1 MKNKI
6 VFFLFFLLFKSNLFA
21 DNLFI
26 QAKDITIDKNKETT
40 IFNNEVKIKTDDNKN
55 IQSDK
60 AIYDRKN
67 NFVKLEGNITATDN
81 KKNIIKTNYAE
92 YNDDTKVFKSVG
104 ATKVVTSENYKI
116 EGKNVIFDN
125 KNFIIKSEDN
135 AIITDLE
142 NNKIFLNNFEYLSNK
157 NIFKSIGLIEL
168 NDKMGNN
175 YKFSQIYIDTRQ
187 KEILGTDIKAF
198 LNDDAF
204 KIHRDNKPRI
214 FANTIQINDEF
225 GKFKKGNFTLC
236 DYREKDK
243 CPPWTIQASQ
253 LLHDKKKKTVYYD
266 NAIVKVYDIPIFY
279 FPKLSHPDPTVD
291 RRTGLLVPSF
301 SNSKNLGSE
310 ITVPYFWDLGLD
322 KNFTLNNKLYFD
334 ENPLFFAEYNQAFK
348 NSNFLMDFG
357 YTKGYKNTSNT
368 KSAGEKSHFFS
379 QFTKSFKGKNNSDNT
394 LNLSVQN
401 VSNDKYLK
409 LYRIQSNLVNYKE
422 DTLESGINFTHE
434 KEDLFLGINA
444 NVYETL
450 KSTYEDKHEYILP
463 ELTLNKNLY
472 SDENLGNF
480 DLVSNLKVHSYDTN
494 KSSTFFVNDIN
505 WTSKSIFSTNFI
517 KSKFKAN
524 LKNINYETKNIEVFK
539 TKTTNELFGALGLL
553 SEINFEKNLGSSRHL
568 LTPKFLLRYAPG
580 SMRKEENNSR
590 LNPSRAFSFNRLDDI
605 NNFETGLSST
615 VGFDYKIKNNTNVFD
630 FSVAQVINEQENK
643 KMSSSSSLDEK
654 MSDVVGYATLNKGKF
669 SLNYK
674 FALDQNYSDLNYNEF
689 GMSTDFGPLNFDFKY
704 LNENKHIGDQDYFKT
719 EINLESDSKGLFS
732 FETKRN
738 LVTDSSEFYNLSYE
752 YINDCLRAG
761 LVYRREF
768 YNDSELEPENSL
780 MFKITLS
787 PFGRVSSTFNQ

>member
-6 VFFLFFLLFKSNLFA
+6 VFFIFFLLLKSNLFA

-26 QAKDITIDKNKETT
+26 QAKDITINKDKETT
-40 IFNNEVKIKTDDNKN
+40 IFKNDVKIKTDDNKN
-55 IQSDK
+55 IQSDS

-67 NFVKLEGNITATDN
+67 NFVKLEGNIIATDN
-81 KKNIIKTNYAE
+81 KKNIIKTTYAE
-92 YNDDTKVFKSVG
+92 YNDNTKFFKSIG
-104 ATKVVTSENYKI
+104 ATKVITSENYII
-116 EGKNVIFDN
+116 EGENITFDN

-135 AIITDLE
+135 ATITDLE

-157 NIFKSIGLIEL
+157 NIFKSIGLIDL
-168 NDKMGNN
+168 KDKAGNN
-175 YKFSQIYIDTRQ
+175 YKFSQVYIDTKK
-187 KEILGTDIKAF
+187 KEILGTDIKAL

-204 KIHRDNKPRI
+204 KIHKDNKPRI
-214 FANTIQINDEF
+214 FANTIQIDKKF
-225 GKFKKGNFTLC
+225 SKFKKSNFTLC

-266 NAIVKVYDIPIFY
+266 NAVVKVYDIPIFY
-279 FPKLSHPDPTVD
+279 FPKLSHPDPTVE
-291 RRTGLLVPSF
+291 RRTGLLIPSF
-301 SNSKNLGSE
+301 SNSKNLGSVL
-310 ITVPYFWDLGLD
+310 TVPYFWDLGPD
-322 KNFTLNNKLYFD
+322 KNFTLNNKLYID
-334 ENPLFFAEYNQAFK
+334 ENPLFFAEYHQAFK

-357 YTKGYKNTSNT
+357 YTKGFKNTSST

-379 QFTKSFKGKNNSDNT
+379 QFTKSFKGKNNSDNS

-409 LYRIQSNLVNYKE
+409 LYRIQSNLVDFKE
-422 DTLESGINFTHE
+422 DTLENGINFTHE
-434 KEDLFLGINA
+434 KEDLFFGINA

-450 KSTYEDKHEYILP
+450 KSKYEDKYEYILP

-480 DLVSNLKVHSYDTN
+480 ELVSNLKVHNYDTN
-494 KSSTFFVNDIN
+494 KFSSFFVNDIN
-505 WTSKSIFSTNFI
+505 WNSKSIFSSNFI
-517 KSKFKAN
+517 KSNFFGN
-524 LKNINYETKNIEVFK
+524 LKNINYETKNIEEFK
-539 TKTTNELFGALGLL
+539 KDTTNELFGSLGLL
-553 SEINFEKNLGSSRHL
+553 SKINLEKNIENSRHL
-568 LTPKFLLRYAPG
+568 LTPKFLFRYAPG
-580 SMRKEENNSR
+580 SMRKEDNDSR

-605 NNFETGLSST
+605 NNYETGLSTT
-615 VGFDYKIKNNTNVFD
+615 VGVDYKIKNNTSNFD
-630 FSVAQVINEQENK
+630 FSVAQIINEQENK

-654 MSDVVGYATLNKGKF
+654 MSDVVGFATFNKEKF
-669 SLNYK
+669 SLNYN

-689 GMSTDFGPLNFDFKY
+689 GMNIDFGLLNFDFSY
-704 LNENKHIGDQDYFKT
+704 LNENKHIGDQDYFRTK
-719 EINLESDSKGLFS
+719 INLENENKGLFS

-738 LVTDSSEFYNLSYE
+738 LITDSSEFYNLSYE

-768 YNDSELEPENSL
+768 YNDSELEAENSL

-787 PFGRVSSTFNQ
+787 PFGGVSSTFNQ